1 MGLKIFKTKR
11 QANGREQMQDVT
23 DVVCDAVS
31 DAALDFQIRELCFWC
46 CANYIANAIGR
57 CEVRTYVEYE
67 ETRGRE
73 YYLWNIEPN
82 TNQSSS
88 AFWHKVVAKLYEENE
103 ALIISTKKRDGTEA
117 LVVADSWVDGEEFPT
132 KQNEYTGVTVGD
144 MQYSK
149 TFREADVIHLKLHHT
164 DLRPVINKITD
175 SYMNLVQTAMKA
187 YGWDNGQHWKVHVNQ
202 MTSGKDGWLDTF
214 QQMLE
219 KQIKPFINS
228 GSAILPEFDGYD
240 FANLGGKNAAA
251 KDTRDI
257 KAMIEDIL
265 SFTCRAF
272 GIPDVLIRGEVEATG
287 DAARRVLTTAI
298 DPLCD
303 QIGEEIVRKRYGF
316 DQWSRGTYARMDSST
331 IEHFDLFAM
340 AANIEKLVGSGWSVN
355 SIRRAAGEEPI
366 PEAWA
371 DAHFMTKN
379 FELASAMLA
388 AQEGGNA
395 NEQ

>member
-1 MGLKIFKTKR
+1 MGLKIFKSRRSASGK
-11 QANGREQMQDVT
+11 EQMKDVT

-73 YYLWNIEPN
+73 YYLWNVEPN

-88 AFWHKVVAKLYEENE
+88 AFWHKVIAKLYEENE

-117 LVVADSWVDGEEFPT
+117 LVVADSWVDGEEYPT

-149 TFREADVIHLKLHHT
+149 TFRESEVIHLKLHHT
-164 DLRPVINKITD
+164 DLRPVIKEISD

-187 YGWDNGQHWKVHVNQ
+187 YSWDNGQHWKVHVNQ

-272 GIPDVLIRGEVEATG
+272 GIPDVLIRGEVEATS

-316 DQWSRGTYARMDSST
+316 EQWSRGTYARMDSST

-340 AANIEKLVGSGWSVN
+340 AANIEKLVGAGWSVN

-366 PEAWA
+366 NEPWA
-371 DAHFMTKN
+371 DEHFITKN

-388 AQEGGNA
+388 AQEGGNE
-395 NEQ
+395 NGQ

>member
-11 QANGREQMQDVT
+11 TANGQEQLRDVT
-23 DVVCDAVS
+23 DVVCDAVT
-31 DAALDFQIRELCFWC
+31 DAALDFQIRELCFWS

-57 CEVRTYVEYE
+57 CEVRTYIEGV

-73 YYLWNIEPN
+73 YYLWNVEPN

-88 AFWHKVVAKLYEENE
+88 AFWHKVIAKLYEENE

-117 LVVADSWVDGEEFPT
+117 VVVADDWIDGEEFPT
-132 KQNEYTGVTVGD
+132 KQNEYTGVVVGGT
-144 MQYSK
+144 QYSK
-149 TFREADVIHLKLHHT
+149 TFREQDVIHLKLHHT
-164 DLRPVINKITD
+164 NLQPVINSITN
-175 SYMNLVQTAMKA
+175 SYMKLVLAAMSA

-240 FANLGGKNAAA
+240 FTNLGGKTSAA

-287 DAARRVLTTAI
+287 GAARRVLTTAI

-316 DQWSRGTYARMDSST
+316 EQWNRGTYARMDSST
-331 IEHFDLFAM
+331 IEHFDLFGA

-355 SIRRAAGEEPI
+355 DIRKAAGEETIKEP
-366 PEAWA
+366 WA
-371 DAHFMTKN
+371 DEHFITKN

-388 AQEGGNA
+388 AQEGGNE
-395 NEQ
+395 NE